1 MARVKLSKAPKAPS
15 ASGLKAP
22 SGRAL
27 NVPIRFSSPQR
38 GSEAY
43 EEQAQAA
50 TSEVQDIDW
59 ASFLGEF
66 SSLWK
71 QGEHVTLYAATG
83 QGKTTLALEILP
95 IRQYMMVFATKQKYQ
110 RLFVTL
116 QQQGFKVMTN
126 FDNPPNPDV
135 TPKVILHCAPKDLGA
150 KSTAT
155 QQRVYGKALD
165 YIYKAGGWGLYL
177 DELKYV
183 TDNLKLGRSLELLYL
198 QGRELGVSIIGTSQ
212 RPAWVPVVAIAEAT
226 HLFIGAQSDQR
237 DIDRIAEGSGRK
249 GRIIRP
255 LIDSLEDYQFLYVHT
270 RNSKVPVYR
279 VKVELN
285 S

>member
-1 MARVKLSKAPKAPS
+1 MARLKLS
-15 ASGLKAP
+15 KAP

-27 NVPIRFSSPQR
+27 KTPSIGGGGGAVRFSSPQR

-50 TSEVQDIDW
+50 SSEVQDLPW
-59 ASFLGEF
+59 EQFLGEF
-66 SSLWK
+66 STLWK

-95 IRQYMMVFATKQKYQ
+95 IRKYMMVFATKQKYQ
-110 RLFVTL
+110 RLMATL
-116 QQQGFKVMTN
+116 AQQGFKVMKN

-135 TPKVILHCAPKDLGA
+135 TPKVILHNAPKSLGA
-150 KSTAT
+150 KSVAE

-183 TDNLKLGRSLELLYL
+183 TENLKLGRSVELLYL
-198 QGRELGVSIIGTSQ
+198 QGRELGVSIVGTSQ

-255 LIDSLEDYQFLYVHT
+255 LIDGLEDYQFLYVHT
-270 RNSKVPVYR
+270 RSSQVPVYR

-285 S
+285 Q